1 MVRDDM
7 INAALQAALV
17 KAGEHMRTTKD
28 RDLQK
33 EMAKEAA
40 QVIEEIIELGREGVM
55 GLGAK
60 QLP

>member
-7 INAALQAALV
+7 INAALQAAFV

-33 EMAKEAA
+33 ELAKEAA
-40 QVIEEIIELGREGVM
+40 QVIDEIIELGREGVTR
-55 GLGAK
+55 LDAK
-60 QLP
+60 HLP

>member
-7 INAALQAALV
+7 INAALQAAFV
-17 KAGEHMRTTKD
+17 KAGEYMRTTKD

-40 QVIEEIIELGREGVM
+40 QVIEQIIELGREGVL
-55 GLGAK
+55 GLGAE